1 MTAPRSGPFQGRRA
15 AGLVFGLFVV
25 GGLLLVFAGTLTR
38 STDIEA
44 QAEKARAEVAALEA
58 RVAQGNAEIAFFESD
73 AFVQQEEYLEGLVI
87 LTTFSKLKDLSD
99 HLIELKSTLAIA
111 PISEIASNKELKTA
125 FLLIENLRN
134 ILVTAQ

>member
-1 MTAPRSGPFQGRRA
+1 MTAPRPGPLQGRRA

-25 GGLLLVFAGTLTR
+25 GGLLLVFAGTLAR

-73 AFVQQEEYLEGLVI
+73 AFVQQEARVLGLGEKGESRFGLPEDAPLPEPIVP
-87 LTTFSKLKDLSD
+87 LGSGAAGESAQAPFEAWM
-99 HLIELKSTLAIA
+99 ELLFGA
-111 PISEIASNKELKTA
+111 
-125 FLLIENLRN
+125 
-134 ILVTAQ
+134 